1 MFQWYILSKR
11 LGDSN
16 GTSSSS
22 PADEKFRLSHCK
34 FFKRTSFSGTHFDNI
49 DEVGAVPDGDRA
61 KNKNTRLK
69 QRPILALAAINGQ
82 LFGIHA

>member
-1 MFQWYILSKR
+1 MNPKHCCLSQC
-11 LGDSN
+11 D
-16 GTSSSS
+16 
-22 PADEKFRLSHCK
+22 
-34 FFKRTSFSGTHFDNI
+34 FFKRTSFLDKHFDNI
-49 DEVGAVPDGDRA
+49 AEGGAVPGGDRA

>member
-1 MFQWYILSKR
+1 MNPKHSCLSQ
-11 LGDSN
+11 
-16 GTSSSS
+16 
-22 PADEKFRLSHCK
+22 CK
-34 FFKRTSFSGTHFDNI
+34 FFKRTSFSDTHFDNI
-49 DEVGAVPDGDRA
+49 DEGGAVPDGDRA